1 MRALW
6 FQWPD
11 ERNHRTIGEISV
23 KQWELK
29 HLAKLPVLLL
39 ITLSFVGCTTPEQ
52 RELAAMHEL
61 LEISE
66 QTEFPTCVAEHAG
79 DGGSINAK
87 DPTHIKNRS
96 ITPNSDVPLADCA
109 DWGP

>member
-6 FQWPD
+6 FQWPN
-11 ERNHRTIGEISV
+11 ERNHYSIGEIST
-23 KQWELK
+23 KQSELK

-96 ITPNSDVPLADCA
+96 ITPNSNVPLADCA